1 MHLKQLWKWH
11 FQKKIAKTAGDLIG
25 NNIAEQNIYL
35 TLVRKQQIID
45 DRRLI

>member
-1 MHLKQLWKWH
+1 MHLKQLWKWL
-11 FQKKIAKTAGDLIG
+11 FQKKKAKTAGDLIG

-35 TLVRKQQIID
+35 TLVRRQQIID

>member
-1 MHLKQLWKWH
+1 MA
-11 FQKKIAKTAGDLIG
+11 FSKKKAKTAGDLIG

-35 TLVRKQQIID
+35 TLVRRQQIID